1 MVLYLCRTLEY
12 WCEKRNEKR
21 TIMSTNFDS
30 SKAIYLQLADLVR
43 DSIMSGAM
51 KGGEAI
57 PSVRQMSAEYRLN
70 PQTVLNATQLL
81 VNEGL
86 LEKRRGQGYFVT
98 APAQDSLK
106 ESGVIQFEDV
116 TVPDMIKQAKML
128 NVSKEDLCKLIEEKF
143 DKDQG

>member
-1 MVLYLCRTLEY
+1 
-12 WCEKRNEKR
+12 
-21 TIMSTNFDS
+21 MSTNFDS

-43 DSIMSGAM
+43 ESIMSGTL
-51 KGGEAI
+51 KSGEAI

-70 PQTVLNATQLL
+70 PQTILNATQLL

-98 APAQDSLK
+98 APAQEVLK

-116 TVPDMIKQAKML
+116 IVPDMIKQARML
-128 NVSKEDLCKLIEEKF
+128 NISKDELCKLIEEKYN
-143 DKDQG
+143 K

>member
-1 MVLYLCRTLEY
+1 
-12 WCEKRNEKR
+12 
-21 TIMSTNFDS
+21 MSTNFDS

-43 DSIMSGAM
+43 ESIMSGTL
-51 KGGEAI
+51 KSGEAI

-70 PQTVLNATQLL
+70 PQTILNATQLL

-98 APAQDSLK
+98 APAQEVLQ

-116 TVPDMIKQAKML
+116 IVPDMIKQARML
-128 NVSKEDLCKLIEEKF
+128 NISKDKLCKLIEEKF
-143 DKDQG
+143 DK

>member
-1 MVLYLCRTLEY
+1 
-12 WCEKRNEKR
+12 
-21 TIMSTNFDS
+21 MSTNFDS

-43 DSIMSGAM
+43 ESIMSGAM

-86 LEKRRGQGYFVT
+86 LEKRRGQGYYVT
-98 APAQDSLK
+98 DPAQDVLK

-116 TVPDMIKQAKML
+116 TVPDMIRQAKML
-128 NVSKEDLCKLIEEKF
+128 NFSQDELCKMIEKNF
-143 DKDQG
+143 NK